1 MAVRVEFDPSNKILL
16 VRFEGALTDE
26 SIADFYQVVR
36 QHWTT
41 ADARMGIV
49 DFSTVTDFVLSS
61 DLVRRLAKQEPCM
74 PDPGNR
80 PRILVAPQ
88 IHGFGLARMFQ
99 IVGET
104 TRPLLHVV
112 HTLDE
117 AFAKLG
123 VQSPSFE
130 LLA

>member
-1 MAVRVEFDPSNKILL
+1 MALRVEFDPSNKILL
-16 VRFEGALTDE
+16 LRFDGALTDE
-26 SIADFYQVVR
+26 SIEDFYRVIR
-36 QHWTT
+36 QHWTA

-49 DFSTVTDFVLSS
+49 DFSTVTDFALSS
-61 DLVRRLAKQEPCM
+61 NLLRQLAKQEPCV
-74 PDPGNR
+74 PDPTGR
-80 PRILVAPQ
+80 PRVIVAPQ
-88 IHGFGLARMFQ
+88 THVFGLARMFQ
-99 IVGET
+99 IMGET

-123 VQSPSFE
+123 VQSPRFE